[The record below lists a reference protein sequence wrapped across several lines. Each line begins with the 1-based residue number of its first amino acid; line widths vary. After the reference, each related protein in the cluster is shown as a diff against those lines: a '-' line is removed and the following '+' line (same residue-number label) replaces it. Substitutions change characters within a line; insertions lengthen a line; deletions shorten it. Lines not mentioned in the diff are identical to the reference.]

1 MGYLV
6 VFVAF
11 LASAFIVDYL
21 ARERGWNR
29 HRWVVAA
36 VILGPFA
43 IPLVY
48 LVQAASALRKMVHIR
63 QLPPVG

>member
-1 MGYLV
+1 MGYLLALV
-6 VFVAF
+6 TF
-11 LASAFIVDYL
+11 LASALIVDYL

-29 HRWVVAA
+29 HRWLVAA

-48 LVQAASALRKMVHIR
+48 LAQAAGAVRKMVHGR
-63 QLPPVG
+63 QVPPLG

>member
-1 MGYLV
+1 MGYVLTFAV
-6 VFVAF
+6 F

-43 IPLVY
+43 IPLIY
-48 LVQAASALRKMVHIR
+48 AVQAAIALRKMVHAPR
-63 QLPPVG
+63 P

>member
-1 MGYLV
+1 MGYVLL
-6 VFVAF
+6 FVTF

-48 LVQAASALRKMVHIR
+48 LMQVASALRKMVHAPR
-63 QLPPVG
+63 R